1 MKIILLVTVFVV
13 LGHVE
18 GECPRMDDVP
28 VMYNPNYFSCF
39 AHWRGEGG
47 SYAVNSCNGKSLLFI
62 NLFNDVAR

>member
-1 MKIILLVTVFVV
+1 
-13 LGHVE
+13 
-18 GECPRMDDVP
+18 MDDVP